1 MSELEYLEA
10 ENIELKERIREL
22 EDDREELRHSLSKT
36 GSPLNKE
43 EAKLLGTIHKCKIE
57 LKQQN
62 LKKTGYNS
70 HNKYSYFELGD
81 FLPCLERIL
90 DKHGLGSYCY
100 FENWKGYLIIFD
112 VESGVLHSW
121 DTPCKIPHVKENGFD
136 IGVHM
141 KAEQAVQTY
150 ARRTLYLQAFDIVE
164 PNSIEQEKGVKVR
177 DVSHLNKPKS
187 ASKPKESVPKNLTPS
202 KVDKVKEPVTEEEP
216 TEELVMKKLD
226 ECYHLIVEEAGKPFN
241 EASALWQLKRLCKNK
256 PLLLEACKKSL
267 KLYTADKVKAE

>member
-22 EDDREELRHSLSKT
+22 EDDREELRHSLSRI

-43 EAKLLGTIHKCKIE
+43 EAKLLGEIHKCKIE

-164 PNSIEQEKGVKVR
+164 PNSIEQEGKGVKVR
-177 DVSHLNKPKS
+177 DVSHLNKAPKKNVS
-187 ASKPKESVPKNLTPS
+187 PVNPVIEKKTGEVTAESINDIINEAYKRFNNQQL
-202 KVDKVKEPVTEEEP
+202 
-216 TEELVMKKLD
+216 KKLEKD
-226 ECYHLIVEEAGKPFN
+226 RLPFTWEN
-241 EASALWQLKRLCKNK
+241 AQVIIKDLCRNDAQYN
-256 PLLLEACKKSL
+256 ACSQSIRFD
-267 KLYTADKVKAE
+267 TADKV

>member
-1 MSELEYLEA
+1 MSELEYLES
-10 ENIELKERIREL
+10 ENIELRERIREL

-36 GSPLNKE
+36 GSPLRKE
-43 EAKLLGTIHKCKIE
+43 EAKLLGEIHKCKIE

-100 FENWKGYLIIFD
+100 FENFKGYLIIFD
-112 VESGVLHSW
+112 VASGVFHSW

-164 PNSIEQEKGVKVR
+164 PNSIEQEGRGDGAPVRKGLQRTKKQF
-177 DVSHLNKPKS
+177 S
-187 ASKPKESVPKNLTPS
+187 
-202 KVDKVKEPVTEEEP
+202 PVQPVQEQHDNDEVTAEHIQTILQKAEKRFSQDQ
-216 TEELVMKKLD
+216 LKKLEKD
-226 ECYHLIVEEAGKPFN
+226 RLPWTWNNAKEYIKELCRNDQEYRICRQSTTFKTGD
-241 EASALWQLKRLCKNK
+241 QL
-256 PLLLEACKKSL
+256 
-267 KLYTADKVKAE
+267 

>member
-1 MSELEYLEA
+1 MSELEYLES

-36 GSPLNKE
+36 GSPLSKE
-43 EAKLLGTIHKCKIE
+43 EAKLLGEIHKCKIE

-100 FENWKGYLIIFD
+100 FENFKGYLIIFD

-164 PNSIEQEKGVKVR
+164 PNSIEQEGKSVKVR
-177 DVSHLNKPKS
+177 DVSHLNKVPKQ
-187 ASKPKESVPKNLTPS
+187 KQPTLKKQVKQEPKEDATLDVVSTER
-202 KVDKVKEPVTEEEP
+202 VKEILDKAYATVTIDAGKEFNLGTALWTLERLCVND
-216 TEELVMKKLD
+216 EEL
-226 ECYHLIVEEAGKPFN
+226 
-241 EASALWQLKRLCKNK
+241 R
-256 PLLLEACKKSL
+256 ACKDAL
-267 KLYTADKVKAE
+267 KLYTADKVKQ

>member
-36 GSPLNKE
+36 GSPLRKE
-43 EAKLLGTIHKCKIE
+43 EAKLLGEIHKCKIE

-90 DKHGLGSYCY
+90 DNHGLGSYCY
-100 FENWKGYLIIFD
+100 FENFKGYLIIFD
-112 VESGVLHSW
+112 VASGVFHSW

-164 PNSIEQEKGVKVR
+164 PNSIEQEGRGDGAPVRKGLQRTKKQFSPVK
-177 DVSHLNKPKS
+177 
-187 ASKPKESVPKNLTPS
+187 
-202 KVDKVKEPVTEEEP
+202 PVLEKKDDEGEVTAERIQDILCQAEKQH
-216 TEELVMKKLD
+216 TKQQLKKLEKD
-226 ECYHLIVEEAGKPFN
+226 REPFTWTVAEPLIKDLCRNEREYHICKQATVFKTGD
-241 EASALWQLKRLCKNK
+241 QL
-256 PLLLEACKKSL
+256 
-267 KLYTADKVKAE
+267 